1 MSDVDFIF
9 FCDFV
14 VVYLTPLISYNPFLN
29 LPMSN
34 INFLSIDQ
42 LNLQEFDSNSELI
55 PLLTPEDE
63 EEMNN
68 EELPASLPILPLR
81 NTVLFPGVVIPIS
94 AGRDKSIKLIN
105 DANAGDKIIGVV
117 SQKNEDIE
125 DPTKNDIHT
134 TGTVAR
140 ILRVLKMPD
149 GNITVILQG
158 KKRFEIDEVTT
169 EKPYI
174 KATVKEVEEK
184 RPGKHDTEFAAIV
197 ESIKELAIEIIKE
210 SPNIPTEATFAIK
223 NIESQS
229 LLINF
234 VSSNMNL
241 SVIEKQNLLAMNT
254 LKERALETL
263 RFMNV
268 ELQKLELKNDIQ
280 SKVRFDLDQQQREYF
295 LHQQMKTI
303 QEELGG
309 VSQEQE
315 LDEMRQ
321 KAISKK
327 WDVKT
332 KTHFEKELSKMQR
345 MNPQAPDFGIQRN
358 YLELFLE
365 LPWNEFSKDN
375 FDLTR
380 AQKILDR
387 DHFGLEDV
395 KKRMIEH
402 LAVLK
407 LRNDMK
413 SPILCLTG
421 PPGVGKTSI
430 GKSVAAA
437 LGREYVRISLG
448 GLRDEAE
455 IRGHRKTYI
464 GAMPG
469 RIIQSL
475 KKAGASNPVF
485 VLDEIDK
492 LSNSNH
498 GDPSS
503 ALLEVLDP
511 EQNNSFYDNFLE
523 YGFDLSKVMFIAT
536 SNNLSAIQPALR
548 DRMEVIK
555 MSGYTI
561 EEKVEIARQH
571 LFPKQLAAHGLTS
584 KELTIG
590 KKQLEKIV
598 EGYTRESGV
607 RGLEAKI
614 AQVIRHAAKSVA
626 MEEEYNQKVTDEDIV
641 QVLGAPRMARDKSES
656 NDVAGVVTGLAWTA
670 VGGDILF
677 IESLLSP
684 GKGTMT
690 ITGNLGTVMK
700 ESATIAL
707 EYIKA
712 NTALL
717 GLDSDVI
724 SNYNIHLHVPEGATP
739 KDGPSA
745 GIAMLTS
752 LVSLFTQK
760 KIKKNMAMTGE
771 ITLRG
776 KVLPVGGIKEKI
788 LAAKRANIK
797 EIILCS
803 ENKQDVDEIK
813 PDYIKGLTFHYVKEM
828 SEVLQIAITDQKV
841 KNAKKL

>member
-1 MSDVDFIF
+1 
-9 FCDFV
+9 
-14 VVYLTPLISYNPFLN
+14 
-29 LPMSN
+29 MSN
-34 INFLSIDQ
+34 HKILTIDNLS
-42 LNLQEFDSNSELI
+42 LQEFDSEAELI

-68 EELPASLPILPLR
+68 EELPESLPILPLR
-81 NTVLFPGVVIPIS
+81 NMVLFPGVVIPIT

-105 DANAGDKIIGVV
+105 DANASGKNIGVV
-117 SQKNEDIE
+117 AQKNEEDE
-125 DPTKNDIHT
+125 DPTKDDIHT
-134 TGTVAR
+134 VGTVAR

-149 GNITVILQG
+149 GNITIILQG
-158 KKRFEIDEVTT
+158 KKRFEIEEVVS
-169 EKPYI
+169 EEPYI
-174 KATVKEVEEK
+174 TATVKEVPEK
-184 RPGKHDTEFAAIV
+184 RPKKNDTEFNAIID
-197 ESIKELAIEIIKE
+197 SLKELAVKIIQE
-210 SPNIPTEATFAIK
+210 SPNLPSEATFAIK
-223 NIESQS
+223 NIESKS
-229 LLINF
+229 FLVNF

-241 SVIEKQNLLAMNT
+241 SVKEKQDLLKINNL
-254 LKERALETL
+254 KDRALETL

-309 VSQEQE
+309 VSHEE
-315 LDEMRQ
+315 EFDEMSQRA
-321 KAISKK
+321 KTKK
-327 WDVKT
+327 WDETTQK
-332 KTHFEKELSKMQR
+332 HFEKELSKLRR
-345 MNPQAPDFGIQRN
+345 MNPQAPDFSIQRN
-358 YLELFLE
+358 YLDLFLD
-365 LPWNEFSKDN
+365 LPWNEFSEDN
-375 FDLTR
+375 FDLKR

-407 LRNDMK
+407 LRKDMK
-413 SPILCLTG
+413 SPIICLTG

-430 GKSVAAA
+430 GRSIAEA
-437 LGREYVRISLG
+437 LGRKYVRISLG

-464 GAMPG
+464 GALPG

-475 KKAGASNPVF
+475 KKAGTSNPVF

-492 LSNSNH
+492 LSNSH
-498 GDPSS
+498 SGDPSS

-523 YGFDLSKVMFIAT
+523 MGYDLSKVMFIAT
-536 SNNLSAIQPALR
+536 SNNMSTIQPALR

-571 LFPKQLAAHGLTS
+571 LFPRQLKEHGLTS
-584 KELTIG
+584 KDLTIG

-607 RGLEAKI
+607 RGLENKL
-614 AQVIRHAAKSVA
+614 AQVIRNAAKSVA
-626 MEEEYNQKVTDEDIV
+626 MEEEYNKKITDADIV
-641 QVLGAPRMARDKSES
+641 KVLGVPRLERDKYES
-656 NDVAGVVTGLAWTA
+656 NDVAGVVTGLAWTS

-707 EYIKA
+707 EFIKA
-712 NTALL
+712 NSASMGLNSDLL
-717 GLDSDVI
+717 
-724 SNYNIHLHVPEGATP
+724 NKYNIHLHVPEGATP

-752 LVSLFTQK
+752 LVSLLTQK
-760 KIKKNMAMTGE
+760 RVKKNLAMTGE

-797 EIILCS
+797 EIILCH
-803 ENKQDVDEIK
+803 ENKSDIDEIK
-813 PDYIKGLTFHYVKEM
+813 PEYLEGLTFHYVKEM
-828 SEVLQIAITDQKV
+828 SEVLQIAITEQKV
-841 KNAKKL
+841 KNAKKLD

>member
-1 MSDVDFIF
+1 MSKH
-9 FCDFV
+9 
-14 VVYLTPLISYNPFLN
+14 
-29 LPMSN
+29 N
-34 INFLSIDQ
+34 IITLDSLS
-42 LNLQEFDSNSELI
+42 LQEFDNEAELI

-63 EEMNN
+63 EEMNR
-68 EELPASLPILPLR
+68 EELPVSLPILPLR
-81 NTVLFPGVVIPIS
+81 NTVLFPGVVIPIT

-105 DANAGDKIIGVV
+105 DANAGNKIIGVV
-117 SQKNEDIE
+117 AQKDEADE
-125 DPTKNDIHT
+125 DPTKNDIHPI
-134 TGTVAR
+134 GTVAR

-158 KKRFEIDEVTT
+158 KKRFEIDEVTD
-169 EKPYI
+169 ESPYLM
-174 KATVKEVEEK
+174 ASVKEVAEA
-184 RPGKHDTEFAAIV
+184 RPKKTDTEFNAIV
-197 ESIKELAIEIIKE
+197 DSIRELAIEIIKE

-229 LLINF
+229 FLINF

-241 SVIEKQNLLAMNT
+241 SVKEKQDLLIINS

-263 RFMNV
+263 RYMNV

-309 VSQEQE
+309 VSYEQE
-315 LDEMRQ
+315 IEEMRQ
-321 KAISKK
+321 KAKAKK
-327 WDVKT
+327 WDEKVAK
-332 KTHFEKELSKMQR
+332 HFEKEISKLQR
-345 MNPQAPDFGIQRN
+345 TNPQSPDFGIQRN

-365 LPWNEFSKDN
+365 LPWNEYSKDN
-375 FDLTR
+375 FDLKN
-380 AQKILDR
+380 AQKIIDK

-395 KKRMIEH
+395 KKRIIEH

-413 SPILCLTG
+413 SPIICLTG

-430 GKSVAAA
+430 GKSIAEA

-475 KKAGASNPVF
+475 KKAGTSNPVF

-492 LSNSNH
+492 LSNSH
-498 GDPSS
+498 QGDPSS

-511 EQNNSFYDNFLE
+511 EQNSEFYDNFLE
-523 YGFDLSKVMFIAT
+523 MGYDLSKVMFIAT
-536 SNNLSAIQPALR
+536 SNNMATIQPALR

-555 MSGYTI
+555 MTGYTI

-571 LFPKQLAAHGLTS
+571 LFPKQLKEHGLTP
-584 KELTIG
+584 KDLTIG

-607 RGLEAKI
+607 RSLEQKI
-614 AQVIRHAAKSVA
+614 AQVIRNAAKSVA
-626 MEEEYNQKVTDEDIV
+626 MEEEYNKKVTDEDIV
-641 QVLGAPRMARDKSES
+641 KILGAPKLERDKSES
-656 NDVAGVVTGLAWTA
+656 NDVAGVVTGLAWTS

-677 IESLLSP
+677 IESLISA
-684 GKGTMT
+684 GKGNLTL
-690 ITGNLGTVMK
+690 TGNLGTVMK

-712 NTALL
+712 NAELF
-717 GLDSDVI
+717 GLDAEMLSK
-724 SNYNIHLHVPEGATP
+724 YNIHLHVPEGATP

-752 LVSLFTQK
+752 LISLLTQK
-760 KIKKNMAMTGE
+760 KVKKGLAMTGE

-797 EIILCS
+797 EIILCH
-803 ENKQDVDEIK
+803 ENKSDIDEIK
-813 PDYIKGLTFHYVKEM
+813 PEYIEGLTFHYVKEM
-828 SEVLQIAITDQKV
+828 SEVIDVAITNQKV

>member
-1 MSDVDFIF
+1 MSQHKIIALD
-9 FCDFV
+9 
-14 VVYLTPLISYNPFLN
+14 N
-29 LPMSN
+29 MS
-34 INFLSIDQ
+34 
-42 LNLQEFDSNSELI
+42 LQEFDSEAELI
-55 PLLTPEDE
+55 PLLSSEDE

-68 EELPASLPILPLR
+68 EELPEDIAILPLR

-105 DANAGDKIIGVV
+105 DANNAGKSIGVV
-117 SQKNEDIE
+117 SQINESDE
-125 DPTKNDIHT
+125 DPSHT
-134 TGTVAR
+134 DVHRIGTVAR

-158 KKRFEIDEVTT
+158 TKRFEIDSITT
-169 EKPYI
+169 EAPYI
-174 KATVKEVEEK
+174 RATIKEVSEVRPEK
-184 RPGKHDTEFAAIV
+184 GEKEFSAIID
-197 ESIKELAIEIIKE
+197 SLKEVATQIIQS

-223 NIESQS
+223 NIDSQS
-229 LLINF
+229 FLVNF

-241 SVIEKQNLLAMNT
+241 TVVEKQTLLNMSN
-254 LKERALETL
+254 LKERAMETL
-263 RFMNV
+263 RYMNI
-268 ELQKLELKNDIQ
+268 ELQKLQLKNDIQ

-295 LHQQMKTI
+295 LQQQIKTI

-309 VSQEQE
+309 QSQEQE
-315 LDEMRQ
+315 VEEMRTRSKEKVWDEKVQ
-321 KAISKK
+321 K
-327 WDVKT
+327 
-332 KTHFEKELSKMQR
+332 HFDKELAKMNR
-345 MNPQAPDFGIQRN
+345 MNPNAPDFGIQRN
-358 YLELFLE
+358 YLEMFLD
-365 LPWNEFSKDN
+365 LPWGHYSKDN
-375 FDLTR
+375 FDLKQ
-380 AQKILDR
+380 AQEILDE

-430 GKSVAAA
+430 GKSVAKA

-469 RIIQSL
+469 RILQSL
-475 KKAGASNPVF
+475 KKAGTSNPVF

-492 LSNSNH
+492 LSNSHN

-511 EQNNSFYDNFLE
+511 EQNSEFYDNFLE
-523 YGFDLSKVMFIAT
+523 LGYDLSKIMFIAT
-536 SNNLSAIQPALR
+536 SNSIATIQPALK

-561 EEKVEIARQH
+561 EEKVQIAQKH
-571 LFPKQLAAHGLTS
+571 LFPKQLLAHGLTLEQLII
-584 KELTIG
+584 ELP
-590 KKQLEKIV
+590 QLEKIV

-607 RGLEAKI
+607 RSLETKI
-614 AQVIRHAAKSVA
+614 AQVIRNAAKSIA
-626 MEEEYNQKVTDEDIV
+626 MDEAYNTKVTNDDIIKI
-641 QVLGAPRMARDKSES
+641 LGPPRMQRDKSEG
-656 NDVAGVVTGLAWTA
+656 NDVAGVVTGLAWTS

-677 IESLLSP
+677 IESLVSP
-684 GKGTMT
+684 GKGSLT

-712 NTALL
+712 NASRL
-717 GLDSDVI
+717 GLDI
-724 SNYNIHLHVPEGATP
+724 EIINKQNIHLHVPEGATP

-745 GIAMLTS
+745 GIAMLSS
-752 LVSLFTQK
+752 LVSVLSQK
-760 KIKKNMAMTGE
+760 KIKKGIAMTGE

-788 LAAKRANIK
+788 LAAKRADIQ
-797 EIILCS
+797 EIILCR
-803 ENKQDVDEIK
+803 ENEIDINEIK
-813 PDYIKGLTFHYVKEM
+813 SEYLNGLTFHYVSDM
-828 SEVLQIAITDQKV
+828 REVLEIAVTNEPAID
-841 KNAKKL
+841 AKELK

>member
-1 MSDVDFIF
+1 MSQQKIITID
-9 FCDFV
+9 
-14 VVYLTPLISYNPFLN
+14 N
-29 LPMSN
+29 LS
-34 INFLSIDQ
+34 
-42 LNLQEFDSNSELI
+42 LQEFDSEADLI

-63 EEMNN
+63 EEMAN
-68 EELPASLPILPLR
+68 EELPSDLLILPLR
-81 NTVLFPGVVIPIS
+81 NTVLFPGVVIPIT
-94 AGRDKSIKLIN
+94 AGRDKSIRLI
-105 DANAGDKIIGVV
+105 DAANAGDKIIGVV
-117 SQKNEDIE
+117 SQKNEEDE
-125 DPTKNDIHT
+125 DPTENDINKV
-134 TGTVAR
+134 GTVAK

-149 GNITVILQG
+149 GNVTVILQG
-158 KKRFEIDEVTT
+158 KKRFEIEQVTST
-169 EKPYI
+169 EPYM
-174 KATVKEVEEK
+174 KA
-184 RPGKHDTEFAAIV
+184 
-197 ESIKELAIEIIKE
+197 SIKEVTEERPTKKDKEFSAIIESVRDLAIQIITE

-223 NIESQS
+223 NIDSS
-229 LLINF
+229 SFLVNF

-241 SVIEKQNLLAMNT
+241 SVVEKQDLLEINN
-254 LKERALETL
+254 LKERALATL
-263 RFMNV
+263 KYMNI
-268 ELQKLELKNDIQ
+268 EFQKLELKNDIQ

-309 VSQEQE
+309 VSQEE
-315 LDEMRQ
+315 EIEEMRA
-321 KAISKK
+321 KS
-327 WDVKT
+327 KT
-332 KTHFEKELSKMQR
+332 KIWDEKTQKHFDKELSKMQR
-345 MNPQAPDFGIQRN
+345 SNPNSPDFGIQRN
-358 YLELFLE
+358 YLELFLD
-365 LPWNEFSKDN
+365 LPWGKYSKDN
-375 FDLTR
+375 FDLKR
-380 AQKILDR
+380 AQKILDK

-430 GKSVAAA
+430 GRSIAEA
-437 LGREYVRISLG
+437 LGREYVRVSLG

-464 GAMPG
+464 GALPG
-469 RIIQSL
+469 RILQSL
-475 KKAGASNPVF
+475 KKAGTSNPVF

-492 LSNSNH
+492 LSNSNQ

-511 EQNNSFYDNFLE
+511 EQNSEFYDNFLE
-523 YGFDLSKVMFIAT
+523 IGYDLSKVMFIAT
-536 SNNLSAIQPALR
+536 SNNMATIQPALK
-548 DRMEVIK
+548 DRMEIIK

-561 EEKVEIARQH
+561 EEKVEIAKLH
-571 LFPKQLAAHGLTS
+571 LLPKQLAIHGLTS
-584 KELTIG
+584 KHLQIG

-607 RGLEAKI
+607 RGLENKM
-614 AQVIRHAAKSVA
+614 AQVIRNAAKCVA
-626 MEEEYNQKVTDEDIV
+626 MDEEYNIKVSDDDIV
-641 QVLGAPRMARDKSES
+641 KILGVPRLERDKSE
-656 NDVAGVVTGLAWTA
+656 NNEVAGVVTGLAWTS

-677 IESLLSP
+677 IESLISP

-712 NTALL
+712 NAQLL
-717 GLDSDVI
+717 GLNSEMLAK
-724 SNYNIHLHVPEGATP
+724 YNIHLHVPEGATP

-752 LVSLFTQK
+752 LVSVFTQK
-760 KIKKNMAMTGE
+760 KIKKSLAMTGE

-797 EIILCS
+797 EIILCH
-803 ENKQDVDEIK
+803 ENKSDIDEIK
-813 PDYIKGLTFHYVKEM
+813 PEYLTGLTFHYVKEM
-828 SEVLQIAITDQKV
+828 NEVLAIAITKDNV
-841 KNAKKL
+841 KNAKTL

>member
-1 MSDVDFIF
+1 MSKNKI
-9 FCDFV
+9 
-14 VVYLTPLISYNPFLN
+14 LTIDN
-29 LPMSN
+29 LS
-34 INFLSIDQ
+34 
-42 LNLQEFDSNSELI
+42 LQEFDSEAELI

-63 EEMNN
+63 EEMMN
-68 EELPASLPILPLR
+68 EQLPNSLPILPLR
-81 NTVLFPGVVIPIS
+81 NMVLFPGVVIPIT
-94 AGRDKSIKLIN
+94 AGRDKSIKLID
-105 DANAGDKIIGVV
+105 DANAGGKIIGVV
-117 SQKNEDIE
+117 AQKNEEIE
-125 DPTKNDIHT
+125 DPTKEDINT
-134 TGTVAR
+134 IGTVAR

-149 GNITVILQG
+149 GTTTVILQG
-158 KKRFEIDEVTT
+158 KKRFEIESVVA
-169 EKPYI
+169 EEPYI
-174 KATVKEVEEK
+174 SAVIKDFSEG
-184 RPGKHDTEFAAIV
+184 RPDKSDTEFLAIL
-197 ESIKELAIEIIKE
+197 ESIKELAIQIIKE
-210 SPNIPTEATFAIK
+210 SPNIPSEATFAIK

-229 LLINF
+229 FLINF
-234 VSSNMNL
+234 VTSNMNL
-241 SVIEKQNLLAMNT
+241 SVKEKQDLLAINN
-254 LKERALETL
+254 LKDRALETL
-263 RFMNV
+263 RYMNI

-309 VSQEQE
+309 QSQEE
-315 LDEMRQ
+315 EMDEMLL
-321 KAISKK
+321 KAKTKK
-327 WDVKT
+327 WDEKT
-332 KTHFEKELSKMQR
+332 QKHFEKELAKMRR

-358 YLELFLE
+358 YLELLLD
-365 LPWNEFSKDN
+365 LPWNEYSKDN
-375 FDLTR
+375 FDLKH

-413 SPILCLTG
+413 SPIICLTG

-430 GKSVAAA
+430 GRSVAEA

-475 KKAGASNPVF
+475 KKAGTSNPVF

-492 LSNSNH
+492 LSSSNH

-523 YGFDLSKVMFIAT
+523 MGYDLSKVMFIAT
-536 SNNLSAIQPALR
+536 SNNMSTIQPALR
-548 DRMEVIK
+548 DRMEIIK

-571 LFPKQLAAHGLTS
+571 LFPRQLKEHGLTS
-584 KELTIG
+584 KDLTIG

-607 RGLEAKI
+607 RGLESKI
-614 AQVIRHAAKSVA
+614 AQVIRNAAKSVA
-626 MEEEYNQKVTDEDIV
+626 MEEEYNKKVTDEDIIK
-641 QVLGAPRMARDKSES
+641 VLGVPRMERDKYES
-656 NDVAGVVTGLAWTA
+656 NDVAGVVTGLAWTS

-684 GKGTMT
+684 GKGSMT

-712 NTALL
+712 NTELL
-717 GLDSDVI
+717 GLNSEI
-724 SNYNIHLHVPEGATP
+724 LSKYNIHLHVPEGATP

-760 KIKKNMAMTGE
+760 RVKKNIAMTGE

-797 EIILCS
+797 EIILCH
-803 ENKQDVDEIK
+803 ENKSDVDEIK
-813 PDYIKGLTFHYVKEM
+813 TEYLNRLTFHYVKEM
-828 SEVLQIAITDQKV
+828 SEVLNIAITDQKV

>member
-1 MSDVDFIF
+1 
-9 FCDFV
+9 
-14 VVYLTPLISYNPFLN
+14 
-29 LPMSN
+29 MSN
-34 INFLSIDQ
+34 HKILTIDNLS
-42 LNLQEFDSNSELI
+42 LQEFDTDAELI

-68 EELPASLPILPLR
+68 EELPDILSILPLR
-81 NTVLFPGVVIPIS
+81 NMVLFPGVVIPIT

-105 DANAGDKIIGVV
+105 DANAAGKNIGVV
-117 SQKNEDIE
+117 AQKNEQDE
-125 DPTKNDIHT
+125 DPTKEDIHKI
-134 TGTVAR
+134 GTVAK

-149 GNITVILQG
+149 GNVTVILQG
-158 KKRFEIDEVTT
+158 KKRFEISEVVS
-169 EKPYI
+169 EEPYMT
-174 KATVKEVEEK
+174 ATVKEVPEI
-184 RPGKHDTEFAAIV
+184 RPSSQDSEFIAIID
-197 ESIKELAIEIIKE
+197 SLKELAIKIIQE
-210 SPNIPTEATFAIK
+210 SPNIPSEATFAIK
-223 NIESQS
+223 NIESKS
-229 LLINF
+229 FLINF

-241 SVIEKQNLLAMNT
+241 SVKEKQGLLSVNA
-254 LKERALETL
+254 LKERALQTL

-309 VSQEQE
+309 VSQEE
-315 LDEMRQ
+315 EMDEMSQ
-321 KAISKK
+321 KAKTKK
-327 WDVKT
+327 WDEKT
-332 KTHFEKELSKMQR
+332 QKHFEKELAKLR
-345 MNPQAPDFGIQRN
+345 KMNPQAPDFGIQRN
-358 YLELFLE
+358 YLELFLD
-365 LPWNEFSKDN
+365 LPWNEYSKDN
-375 FDLTR
+375 FDLKR

-413 SPILCLTG
+413 SPIICLTG

-430 GKSVAAA
+430 GRSVAEA
-437 LGREYVRISLG
+437 LGRKYVRISLG

-475 KKAGASNPVF
+475 KKAGTSNPVF

-492 LSNSNH
+492 LSNSHH

-523 YGFDLSKVMFIAT
+523 MGYDLSKVMFIAT
-536 SNNLSAIQPALR
+536 SNNMAAIQPALR
-548 DRMEVIK
+548 DRMEIIK

-571 LFPKQLAAHGLTS
+571 LFPRQLKEHGLTS
-584 KELTIG
+584 KDLTIG

-607 RGLEAKI
+607 RNLENKI
-614 AQVIRHAAKSVA
+614 AQVIRNAAKSVA
-626 MEEEYNQKVTDEDIV
+626 MDEPYNKKVTNEDIIS
-641 QVLGAPRMARDKSES
+641 VLGVPRLERDKYES
-656 NDVAGVVTGLAWTA
+656 NDVAGVVTGLAWTS

-684 GKGTMT
+684 GKGAMT

-712 NTALL
+712 NAELL
-717 GLDSDVI
+717 GLSPELFTK
-724 SNYNIHLHVPEGATP
+724 YNIHLHVPEGATP

-752 LVSLFTQK
+752 LVSLLTQK
-760 KIKKNMAMTGE
+760 RVKKNLAMTGE

-797 EIILCS
+797 EIILCH
-803 ENKQDVDEIK
+803 ENKSDIDEIK
-813 PDYIKGLTFHYVKEM
+813 PEYLEGLTFHYVKEM
-828 SEVLQIAITDQKV
+828 SEVLAIALTTQKV
-841 KNAKKL
+841 KNAKDLK